1 MKHVIKTDQAPTAAS
16 PFSQGWR
23 AGDFVY
29 TCGCGGEDPV
39 TGELVGPGIEEQTRQ
54 TLRNIEA
61 ILNAAGAKLS
71 DVIKVT
77 AHLTDLNNAP
87 IYNRVYA
94 EFFPGDKPARTTVG
108 SQLLGGFLV
117 EIDVV
122 AYTGG

>member
-1 MKHVIKTDQAPTAAS
+1 M
-16 PFSQGWR
+16 
-23 AGDFVY
+23 
-29 TCGCGGEDPV
+29 
-39 TGELVGPGIEEQTRQ
+39 
-54 TLRNIEA
+54 
-61 ILNAAGAKLS
+61 
-71 DVIKVT
+71 

-122 AYTGG
+122 AYTGD

>member
-1 MKHVIKTDQAPTAAS
+1 MA
-16 PFSQGWR
+16 
-23 AGDFVY
+23 
-29 TCGCGGEDPV
+29 
-39 TGELVGPGIEEQTRQ
+39 GIEEQTRQ

-122 AYTGG
+122 AYTGD

>member
-1 MKHVIKTDQAPTAAS
+1 MKQVIVTENAPTAES

-29 TCGCGGEDPV
+29 TCGCGGEDPI

-54 TLRNIEA
+54 TLRNVEA

-87 IYNRVYA
+87 AYNRVYA
-94 EFFPGDKPARTTVG
+94 EFFPGAKPARTTVG

-122 AYTGG
+122 AYTGD